1 MKTTDNISIRRGK
14 ASFSGLNSIIQ
25 IFKWFAILLASILSL
40 VLWVFIRPILRGFGW
55 VASLI
60 SAFLLIYWLLTL

>member
-14 ASFSGLNSIIQ
+14 ASFSGLNSIIP
-25 IFKWFAILLASILSL
+25 IIKWVAILLVSILSL

-55 VASLI
+55 VVSLI
-60 SAFLLIYWLLTL
+60 SAFLLVYWLLTF